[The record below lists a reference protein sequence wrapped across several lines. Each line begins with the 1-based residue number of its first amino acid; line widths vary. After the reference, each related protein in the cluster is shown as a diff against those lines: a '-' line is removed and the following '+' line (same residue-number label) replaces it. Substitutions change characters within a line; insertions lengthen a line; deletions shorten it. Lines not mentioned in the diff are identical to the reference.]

1 MSVTCS
7 LVEPRYFPWMRTL
20 VTGATGLLGSR
31 LVRRLSSVVVLSR
44 DPDAAWERLRRG
56 QTAGPA
62 AVAARDGDGCGDGC
76 GDGAA
81 GTVGA
86 LDWEASV
93 SAYAWDPEAGPPPA
107 AALEG
112 VDAVV
117 HLAGE
122 PLAEGRWTAEKKRR
136 IRDSRVR
143 ATRHLVNG
151 LAARTARP
159 KVLVSASAV
168 GYYGERGDEWLDE
181 QSARGEGFLAELCA
195 QWEREAWAAQ
205 ELGIRVVT
213 LRLGVVL
220 AGEGG
225 ALARMRRPFEMGL
238 GGALGSGSQWM
249 PWIHAD
255 DAVGIV
261 LHALREPSVRGPI
274 NAVAPGSVTNR
285 EFVRALGRVLH
296 RPTILR
302 VPAMMLRV
310 VFGEMSQVLTVSQ
323 RVLPAAAERSGYVF
337 AFSEIT
343 TALLAALD
351 ATA

>member
-1 MSVTCS
+1 M
-7 LVEPRYFPWMRTL
+7 
-20 VTGATGLLGSR
+20 
-31 LVRRLSSVVVLSR
+31 
-44 DPDAAWERLRRG
+44 
-56 QTAGPA
+56 
-62 AVAARDGDGCGDGC
+62 
-76 GDGAA
+76 
-81 GTVGA
+81 
-86 LDWEASV
+86 
-93 SAYAWDPEAGPPPA
+93 
-107 AALEG
+107 
-112 VDAVV
+112 
-117 HLAGE
+117 
-122 PLAEGRWTAEKKRR
+122 
-136 IRDSRVR
+136 
-143 ATRHLVNG
+143 
-151 LAARTARP
+151 
-159 KVLVSASAV
+159 SASAV